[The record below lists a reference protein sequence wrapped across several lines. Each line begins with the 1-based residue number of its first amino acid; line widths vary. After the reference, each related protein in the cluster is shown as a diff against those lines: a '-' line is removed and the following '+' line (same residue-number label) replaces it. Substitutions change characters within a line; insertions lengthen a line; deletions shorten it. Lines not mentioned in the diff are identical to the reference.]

1 MPYTIRK
8 LPNKNKFR
16 VYRFFGTK
24 KSEVVAKETTLKK
37 AKAQVRLLEGIKHG
51 WKPSRGS
58 NG

>member
-1 MPYTIRK
+1 MPYTIKK

-37 AKAQVRLLEGIKHG
+37 AKAQVRLLEGLKHG
-51 WKPSRGS
+51 WKPDRV
-58 NG
+58 